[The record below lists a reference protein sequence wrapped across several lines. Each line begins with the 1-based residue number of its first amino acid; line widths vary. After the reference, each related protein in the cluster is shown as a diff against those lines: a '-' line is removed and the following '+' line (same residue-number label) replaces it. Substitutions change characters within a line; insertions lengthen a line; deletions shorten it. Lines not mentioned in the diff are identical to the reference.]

1 MSAVL
6 GLLGG
11 CLLLGALARRSARFP
26 ANTPLALNAFVMNVA
41 LPALVLH
48 VVHALHVRPALLAA
62 AAAPWGV
69 FFGALLLVRLTGAR
83 LGLSP
88 ESQAALALTA
98 GLGNTS
104 FVGLP
109 MAEALLGPRGVE
121 VAVVVDQLGS
131 FLALATV
138 ASAVAGAAAARAS
151 SGGGSGREVL
161 RRVLTFPSFLALV
174 LALATHPFAYP
185 AWLDSSLARLGAL
198 LTPLALFSVGFSLR
212 LSGLSAHRSALAVG
226 LGYKM
231 LLAPLVTALLF
242 RLLPPGDPVLAEATV
257 LQVGTAPMV
266 SAALLAAEHR
276 LDPELATRMVGLG
289 IPLSLL
295 SAPALLWLMRACGM

>member
-1 MSAVL
+1 MGALL

-11 CLLLGALARRSARFP
+11 CLVLGMLARRSERFP
-26 ANTPLALNAFVMNVA
+26 ANTPAALNAFVLNVA
-41 LPALVLH
+41 LPALVLR
-48 VVHALHVRPALLAA
+48 VVHALHVSPALLAA
-62 AAAPWGV
+62 AAAPWV
-69 FFGALLLVRLTGAR
+69 LFLGAMGLVRAVGPR
-83 LGLSP
+83 LGLSAN
-88 ESQAALALTA
+88 SQAALVLTA

-131 FLALATV
+131 FLVLATL
-138 ASAVAGAAAARAS
+138 ASYVAARAGQHGAS
-151 SGGGSGREVL
+151 AGAVL
-161 RRVLTFPSFLALV
+161 RRVLTFPSFLALL
-174 LALATHPFAYP
+174 LALATRALPYP
-185 AWLDSSLARLGAL
+185 EWLDTTLARLGAL

-212 LSGLSAHRSALAVG
+212 LSGLGAHRRALAVG

-231 LLAPLVTALLF
+231 LLAPLLTAGVFL
-242 RLLPPGDPVLAEATV
+242 LLPPAQSVLAYATV

-276 LDPELATRMVGLG
+276 LDPELATAMVGVG

-295 SAPALLWLMRACGM
+295 STPALLWLLRACGV

>member
-1 MSAVL
+1 MSVVL

-41 LPALVLH
+41 LPALVLN

-69 FFGALLLVRLTGAR
+69 FFGSLLLVRLTGAR

-88 ESQAALALTA
+88 QSQAALALTA

-109 MAEALLGPRGVE
+109 MAEALLGPKGVE

-138 ASAVAGAAAARAS
+138 ASAVAARAS

-161 RRVLTFPSFLALV
+161 RRVLTFPSFIALV
-174 LALATHPFAYP
+174 LAFATHAFAYP
-185 AWLDSSLARLGAL
+185 AWLDTSLARLGAL

-242 RLLPPGDPVLAEATV
+242 RLLPSGDPVLAEATV

-266 SAALLAAEHR
+266 SAALLAAERR